1 LTIEDYTARRQFP
14 DQVAVYNRPPNVH
27 PTDDSAKEFERHR
40 REMEEDEV
48 KLGRG
53 ECVGI
58 PYSILVPKG
67 WENLWVA
74 GRCHSSDTMVHG
86 SIRARSGAYAGGE
99 GGATGARRPRDPG
112 QPACDLNTEALVET
126 LRRNGGYLP
135 QPTLSKTMTRSGAR
149 SEERKQSERAREK
162 A

>member
-1 LTIEDYTARRQFP
+1 
-14 DQVAVYNRPPNVH
+14 DQIAVYNRPPNVH
-27 PTDDSAKEFERHR
+27 PTDDSRAEFERHR

-74 GRCHSSDTMVHG
+74 GRCHSSETMVHG
-86 SIRARSGAYAGGE
+86 SIRAQSAAFMMGE
-99 GGATGARRPRDPG
+99 AAATAAKQSLDTG
-112 QPACDLNTEALVET
+112 QPACDLDTLTLVET
-126 LRRNGGYLP
+126 LRARGGYLP
-135 QPTLSKTMTRSGAR
+135 QTTLSHTMTRSGAP
-149 SEERKQSERAREK
+149 SEERQNALVQHGAS
-162 A
+162 